1 MNQNRKSTFNAE
13 KVAVG
18 WAIAYSL
25 AASNGDNAVSSTKI
39 KSLNLEMR
47 RHLFKGQLRNKTI
60 FCNKVALDV

>member
-25 AASNGDNAVSSTKI
+25 TASNGDNAVSSTKI

-47 RHLFKGQLRNKTI
+47 RHLFKG
-60 FCNKVALDV
+60 